1 MKRLNFIRN
10 IFLMLLVIGGGVLVS
25 CDNAKYNKLGIHAYI
40 EEALSATGTKI
51 TVLAEGET
59 SINLNIHISDLS
71 SVDNYYQLVA
81 DQAVLDDYNRTNGTE
96 YIMLPSGFYTL
107 PKDIIIAAGE
117 YNSKAVSVPIKAFT
131 KEMNDS
137 GESYALPLKLVE
149 QDGSVTAMA
158 ATGAFVI
165 ATGSIMKYPVPMFTN
180 AANMHV
186 DKYSE
191 SPETY
196 GQYTIEVRFQV
207 SNTADRDRAIF
218 KNPADDASFILLRFE
233 DPQSNT
239 SDHKAHS
246 LVQIVGR
253 NRIYMNPS
261 YSFEP
266 NKWQHL
272 ALTCDGSNY
281 RLYINGVYAG
291 TKEIPSG
298 PTTFSDVYWFS
309 GGDDNRDPWR
319 NCKILM
325 NEARIWSTCRTE
337 LQIQNNMTMVS
348 PKSPGLEAYWHFTE
362 GTGNVFEDSTGK
374 GHTLTTSATP
384 VWIEGVLSTDTA
396 TPWP

>member
-1 MKRLNFIRN
+1 MKRLNVIRN
-10 IFLMLLVIGGGVLVS
+10 IFFMLLVIGAGALAS
-25 CDNAKYNKLGIHAYI
+25 CNDANYQKLGIHAYI
-40 EEALSATGTKI
+40 EEALASTGTKI

-59 SINLNIHISDLS
+59 TMNLNIHLSDLS
-71 SVDNYYQLVA
+71 SVDNHYQLVP
-81 DQAVLDDYNRTNGTE
+81 DQTVLDEYNQVNGTD
-96 YIMLPSGFYTL
+96 YTMLPSDYYTL

-117 YNSKAVSVPIKAFT
+117 YNAKTVSIPIKAFS

-149 QDGSVTAMA
+149 QDGSAAAMA
-158 ATGAFVI
+158 STGTFVI
-165 ATGSIMKYPVPMFTN
+165 AAGSIMKYPVPMFTH
-180 AANMHV
+180 AVNMHV
-186 DKYSE
+186 DRYTE

-218 KNPADDASFILLRFE
+218 KNLADDASFVLLRFE
-233 DPQSNT
+233 DPQTNT
-239 SDHKAHS
+239 NDHKAHA

-253 NRIYMNPS
+253 NRLYMNPT

-298 PTTFSDVYWFS
+298 PTTFSDVNWFCK
-309 GGDDNRDPWR
+309 GDDNRDPWA

-337 LQIQNNMTMVS
+337 LQIQNNMTMIS

-362 GTGNVFEDSTGK
+362 GKGNVFEDSTGK
-374 GHTLTTSATP
+374 GHTLTTSSTP
-384 VWIEGVLSTDTA
+384 VWIEGVLSTDIA

>member
-10 IFLMLLVIGGGVLVS
+10 IFFSLIVIGGGVLTG
-25 CDNAKYNKLGIHAYI
+25 CNDANYQTLGNHAYI
-40 EEALSATGTKI
+40 EEALAATGTKI

-59 SINLNIHISDLS
+59 FVDVNIHLSELS
-71 SVDNYYQLVA
+71 SVDNHYQLVI
-81 DQAVLDDYNRTNGTE
+81 DQTVLDDYNRTNGTE
-96 YIMLPSGFYTL
+96 YTVLSSEYYKLPEEV
-107 PKDIIIAAGE
+107 IIKAGE
-117 YNSKAVSVPIKAFT
+117 YHAKTVSIPIKAFT
-131 KEMNDS
+131 KEMNES
-137 GESYALPLKLVE
+137 GESYALPLKLIE
-149 QDGSVTAMA
+149 REGSITAMA
-158 ATGAFVI
+158 TTGNFVI
-165 ATGSIMKYPVPMFTN
+165 ATASVLKYPVPMFTH
-180 AANMHV
+180 AVNMHV
-186 DKYSE
+186 DRYTE

-218 KNPADDASFILLRFE
+218 KNLADDESHLVLLRFE
-233 DPQSNT
+233 DPQS
-239 SDHKAHS
+239 SGDHKAHS

-253 NRIYMNPS
+253 DRIYMNPI

-298 PTTFSDVYWFS
+298 PTTFSNVYWFS
-309 GGDDNRDPWR
+309 GGDDDRDPWR

-337 LQIQNNMTMVS
+337 LQIKNNMTMIS
-348 PKSPGLEAYWHFTE
+348 SATPGLEAYWHFTE
-362 GTGNVFEDSTGK
+362 GKGNVFEDSTGK
-374 GHTLTTSATP
+374 GHTLTTSANP
-384 VWIEGVLSTDTA
+384 VWIPGVTSTDTA